1 MRAPIGKFEPLILPQ
16 GERLLWQGQPTARA
30 LALRVF
36 HLRLVAAYFAV
47 LFVGRVASGMLD
59 HQPMEDVL
67 ASAARVFIPAA
78 IAMII
83 LGGLAVLY
91 SRTTRYSVTDRRV
104 LLQFGA
110 VLPMTLNVP
119 LAQVVSADLKLY
131 PDQSGDMP
139 LSVITEKRLSV
150 LLLWP
155 HVRPWRLNQ
164 VEPMLRSVPEARKV
178 ADVLAQA
185 LVAASSPAPGPV
197 AASTPVPRRA
207 AIASAV
213 ASAA

>member
-1 MRAPIGKFEPLILPQ
+1 MRASIGKFEPLILPQ

-119 LAQVVSADLKLY
+119 LAQVASADLKLY

-207 AIASAV
+207 TIASAV

>member
-1 MRAPIGKFEPLILPQ
+1 VRTSIGKFEPLILPQ

-30 LALRVF
+30 FALRVF
-36 HLRLVAAYFAV
+36 HLRHVAAYFAL
-47 LFVGRVASGMLD
+47 LFVGRVATGMLD
-59 HQPMEDVL
+59 HQPLRDLL
-67 ASAARVFIPAA
+67 ASASRVFIPAT
-78 IAMII
+78 IALII

-91 SRTTRYSVTDRRV
+91 SRTTRYSVTNRRV

-110 VLPMTLNVP
+110 VLPMTLNAP
-119 LAQVVSADLKLY
+119 LAQVASAGLKLY

-139 LSVITEKRLSV
+139 LSLITEKRLSF

-155 HVRPWRLNQ
+155 HVRPWRLNR
-164 VEPMLRSVPEARKV
+164 VEPMLRCVPEAHAV

-197 AASTPVPRRA
+197 AASMPVPRRT

>member
-1 MRAPIGKFEPLILPQ
+1 VRASIGKFEQLIMPQ
-16 GERLLWQGQPTARA
+16 GERLLWQGQPTARGFA
-30 LALRVF
+30 IRVF
-36 HLRLVAAYFAV
+36 HLRVVAAYFAL
-47 LFVGRVASGMLD
+47 LFVGRVAYGVVD
-59 HQPMEDVL
+59 HQPLQELL
-67 ASAARVFIPAA
+67 ANASMVFIPATVT
-78 IAMII
+78 MII

-91 SRTTRYSVTDRRV
+91 SRTTRYGLTNRRV

-119 LAQVVSADLKLY
+119 LAQVASAGLKIY
-131 PDQSGDMP
+131 SDRSGDIP
-139 LSVITEKRLSV
+139 LSVITEKRLAF

-155 HVRPWRLNQ
+155 HVRPWQLNQ
-164 VEPMLRSVPEARKV
+164 VEPMLRCVPAAPAV
-178 ADVLAQA
+178 ADVVAQA

-197 AASTPVPRRA
+197 AASMPVPRRA

>member
-1 MRAPIGKFEPLILPQ
+1 MRASIGKFEPLILPQ
-16 GERLLWQGQPTARA
+16 GEHLLWQGHPAARA
-30 LALRVF
+30 LAFRVF
-36 HLRLVAAYFAV
+36 HLRLVAAYFAL
-47 LFVGRVASGMLD
+47 LFVARIASGLLD
-59 HQPMEDVL
+59 HQPLQEVL
-67 ASAARVFIPAA
+67 ASASRVFVPAA

-91 SRTTRYSVTDRRV
+91 SRTTRYSVTNRRV

-119 LAQVVSADLKLY
+119 LAHVASADLKSY
-131 PDQSGDMP
+131 PDRSGDIA
-139 LSVITEKRLSV
+139 LSVITEKRLSL

-164 VEPMLRSVPEARKV
+164 VEPMLRCLPAARTV
-178 ADVLAQA
+178 ADILAPA

-197 AASTPVPRRA
+197 AASMPVPRRA
-207 AIASAV
+207 EIASAV

>member
-1 MRAPIGKFEPLILPQ
+1 MRASIGKFEPLILPQ
-16 GERLLWQGQPTARA
+16 GEHLLWQGHPAARA
-30 LALRVF
+30 LAFRVF
-36 HLRLVAAYFAV
+36 HLRLVAAYFGL
-47 LFVGRVASGMLD
+47 LFVGRVASGILN
-59 HQPMEDVL
+59 HQPLRDLLVD
-67 ASAARVFIPAA
+67 ASRVFIPAT

-83 LGGLAVLY
+83 LCGLAVLY
-91 SRTTRYSVTDRRV
+91 GRTTRYSVTDRRV

-119 LAQVVSADLKLY
+119 LAQVASAGLKLY
-131 PDQSGDMP
+131 SDRSGDIP
-139 LSVITEKRLSV
+139 LSVVTEKRLSI

-164 VEPMLRSVPEARKV
+164 VEPMLRCVPEAQTV

-197 AASTPVPRRA
+197 AASTPLPRRP

>member
-1 MRAPIGKFEPLILPQ
+1 MRTSIGKFEQLTLPQ

-30 LALRVF
+30 FALRVF
-36 HLRLVAAYFAV
+36 HMRFVAAWFAL
-47 LFVGRVASGMLD
+47 LFVGRVASGLLD
-59 HQPMEDVL
+59 HQPLQDVM
-67 ASAARVFIPAA
+67 ASAFRVFIPAA
-78 IAMII
+78 IAMVI

-91 SRTTRYSVTDRRV
+91 SRTTRYSVTSRRV

-119 LAQVVSADLKLY
+119 LAQVTSAGLKLY
-131 PDQSGDMP
+131 SDRSGDIP
-139 LSVITEKRLSV
+139 LSVITEKRLSI

-155 HVRPWRLNQ
+155 HVRPWRLNL
-164 VEPMLRSVPEARKV
+164 VEPMLRCVPEARTA

-185 LVAASSPAPGPV
+185 LVAVSSPASGPV
-197 AASTPVPRRA
+197 AASTPLPRRA
-207 AIASAV
+207 ASASAV

>member
-1 MRAPIGKFEPLILPQ
+1 VRASIGKFEPLILPQ

-207 AIASAV
+207 TIASAV